1 MSISIII
8 PVRNEEDAIGPCLD
22 SLSNCSDLE
31 ILVVDGGS
39 SDQTIREI
47 KRRGCS
53 PISSAPGRGRQQNT
67 GAKAAS
73 GDFFLFLHCDTRLPR
88 NFTTHVGKILQQEGV
103 AAGAFQLAINAQG
116 LGYRIIEYS
125 ANLRSRML
133 KLPYGDQ
140 ALFMKNETYF
150 AANGFPDQPI
160 LEELDLL
167 SRLKNLGRIVI
178 APAYA
183 TTSARRWQQH
193 GIVKTTI
200 VNQLML
206 TGWAIGISSE
216 RLARWYYKEQKKWK
230 QIR

>member
-216 RLARWYYKEQKKWK
+216 RLARWYYNEQK
-230 QIR
+230 

>member
-88 NFTTHVGKILQQEGV
+88 NYMTHVGKILQQEGV

>member
-1 MSISIII
+1 MTISIII

-22 SLSNCSDLE
+22 SLADYSDLE

-39 SDQTIREI
+39 SDQTIHEI
-47 KRRGCS
+47 KKRGHR
-53 PISSAPGRGRQQNT
+53 PVSSAPGRGRQQHT

-73 GDFFLFLHCDTRLPR
+73 GDFFLFLHCDTRLPH
-88 NFTTHVGKILQQEGV
+88 NFTTHVRKILKQEEV
-103 AAGAFQLAINAQG
+103 AAGAFQLTINAQG

-125 ANLRSRML
+125 ANLRSRRL

-140 ALFMKNETYF
+140 ALFMKKETYF
-150 AANGFPDQPI
+150 AANGFPDQAI
-160 LEELDLL
+160 LEELDFL

-178 APAYA
+178 APDYA

-193 GIVKTTI
+193 GIMKTTI

-206 TGWAIGISSE
+206 AGWVMGISPE
-216 RLARWYYKEQKKWK
+216 RLARWYYKGL
-230 QIR
+230 

>member
-8 PVRNEEDAIGPCLD
+8 PVRNEEVAIGPCLD
-22 SLSNCSDLE
+22 SLADCSDLE

-39 SDQTIREI
+39 SDQTIHEI
-47 KRRGCS
+47 RKRGCK
-53 PISSAPGRGRQQNT
+53 PLSSAPGRGKQQHT
-67 GAKAAS
+67 GAKVAS
-73 GDFFLFLHCDTRLPR
+73 GDFFLFLHCDTRLPH
-88 NFTTHVGKILQQEGV
+88 NFSTYVRKILEQEGV

-116 LGYRIIEYS
+116 LGYRIIAYS
-125 ANLRSRML
+125 ANLRSRLL

-140 ALFMKNETYF
+140 ALFMKKETYF

-167 SRLKNLGRIVI
+167 SVLNNLGRIVI

-206 TGWAIGISSE
+206 AGWAMGISSK
-216 RLARWYYKEQKKWK
+216 RLARLYYKKQK
-230 QIR
+230 

>member
-22 SLSNCSDLE
+22 SLADFSDLE

-47 KRRGCS
+47 LRRGCRPVAS
-53 PISSAPGRGRQQNT
+53 DPGRGKQQNT

-88 NFTTHVGKILQQEGV
+88 NFTTHVRKILQQEGV
-103 AAGAFQLAINAQG
+103 TAGAFQLAINAHG
-116 LGYRIIEYS
+116 MSYRIIEYS
-125 ANLRSRML
+125 ANLRSRL
-133 KLPYGDQ
+133 LQLPYGDQ
-140 ALFMKNETYF
+140 ALFMKKETYF

-160 LEELDLL
+160 LEELGLL

-193 GIVKTTI
+193 GLVKTTI
-200 VNQLML
+200 VNQLIL
-206 TGWAIGISSE
+206 TGWAIGISSK
-216 RLARWYYKEQKKWK
+216 RLARWYYKGL
-230 QIR
+230 

>member
-1 MSISIII
+1 MTDLKTLSISIII
-8 PVRNEEDAIGPCLD
+8 PVRNEEHAIGPCLD

-39 SDQTIREI
+39 SDKTVREVK
-47 KRRGCS
+47 KRGYR
-53 PISSAPGRGRQQNT
+53 PVLSAPGRGKQQHA

-73 GDFFLFLHCDTRLPR
+73 GIYFLFLHCDTRLPQ
-88 NFTTHVGKILQQEGV
+88 NFTTHVQEILNQDRV
-103 AAGAFQLAINAQG
+103 AAGAFQLAINAEG
-116 LGYRIIEYS
+116 IGYRIIEFC

-150 AANGFPDQPI
+150 AANGFREQPI

-167 SRLKNLGRIVI
+167 SRLKNLGRITI

-183 TTSARRWQQH
+183 ITSARRWQQY

-206 TGWAIGISSE
+206 IGWALGISSE
-216 RLARWYYKEQKKWK
+216 RLARLYYKQKK
-230 QIR
+230 

>member
-1 MSISIII
+1 MTISIII

-22 SLSNCSDLE
+22 SLADYSDLE

-39 SDQTIREI
+39 SDQTIQEI
-47 KRRGCS
+47 RKRGCR
-53 PISSAPGRGRQQNT
+53 PVSSAPGRGKQQHA

-73 GDFFLFLHCDTRLPR
+73 GDFFLFLHCDTRLPH
-88 NFTTHVGKILQQEGV
+88 NFTTHVRKILEQEGV

-125 ANLRSRML
+125 ANLRSRLL

-140 ALFMKNETYF
+140 ALFMKKETYF

-193 GIVKTTI
+193 GIMKTTI

-206 TGWAIGISSE
+206 TGWVMGISSE
-216 RLARWYYKEQKKWK
+216 RLASWYYKRQK
-230 QIR
+230 

>member
-8 PVRNEEDAIGPCLD
+8 PVRNEEVAIGPCLD
-22 SLSNCSDLE
+22 SLADYSDLE

-39 SDQTIREI
+39 SDQTIQEI
-47 KRRGCS
+47 QRRGYK
-53 PISSAPGRGRQQNT
+53 PVSSAPGRGKQQHT

-73 GDFFLFLHCDTRLPR
+73 GDFFLFLHCDTSLPR
-88 NFTTHVGKILQQEGV
+88 NFTTHVRKILEQEGV

-125 ANLRSRML
+125 ANLRSRL
-133 KLPYGDQ
+133 LQLPYGDQ
-140 ALFMKNETYF
+140 ALFIKKETYF

-160 LEELDLL
+160 LEELDFL

-178 APAYA
+178 APDYA

-193 GIVKTTI
+193 GIMKTTI

-206 TGWAIGISSE
+206 AGWVMGISPE
-216 RLARWYYKEQKKWK
+216 RLARWYYKGL
-230 QIR
+230 

>member
-22 SLSNCSDLE
+22 SLDDCSDLE

-47 KRRGCS
+47 KRRGCR
-53 PISSAPGRGRQQNT
+53 PVSSAPGRGKQQNT

-88 NFTTHVGKILQQEGV
+88 NFTTHVRKILQQEGV
-103 AAGAFQLAINAQG
+103 AAGAFQLAINAHG
-116 LGYRIIEYS
+116 MSYRIIEYS
-125 ANLRSRML
+125 ANLRSRL
-133 KLPYGDQ
+133 LQLPYGDQ
-140 ALFMKNETYF
+140 ALFTKKDTYF

-160 LEELDLL
+160 LEELTLI
-167 SRLKNLGRIVI
+167 SRLKKLGRIII

-193 GIVKTTI
+193 GIMKTTI

-206 TGWAIGISSE
+206 VGWALGISSK
-216 RLARWYYKEQKKWK
+216 RLARWYYNEQK
-230 QIR
+230 